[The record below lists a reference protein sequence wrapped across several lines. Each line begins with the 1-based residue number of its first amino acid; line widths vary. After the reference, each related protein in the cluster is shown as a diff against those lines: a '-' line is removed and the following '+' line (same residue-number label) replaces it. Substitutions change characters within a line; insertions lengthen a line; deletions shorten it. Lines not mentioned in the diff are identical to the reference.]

1 MAAREI
7 LLLGNPNLYRKSI
20 EVDEAALGDIKRVID
35 DLHDTIMDFRAHYNF
50 GRAIAAPQIGVFK
63 RVIYM
68 HIGTSI
74 PIINPRLVDMSDEMI
89 EVWDNCM
96 SFPDLLV
103 KLRRHARGKIIYRDL
118 DWNEQ
123 SLVLGGDLAEL
134 LQHEYD
140 HLDGILATQRAIDD
154 RSFAMKSQMDKVDQ
168 RV

>member
-7 LLLGNPNLYRKSI
+7 LLLGNPHLHRKSI
-20 EVDEAALGDIKRVID
+20 EVEEAELDDIKSVID

-103 KLRRHARGKIIYRDL
+103 KVRRHARGKIIYRDP

-123 SLVLGGDLAEL
+123 SLVLGGDMAEL

-140 HLDGILATQRAIDD
+140 HLDGILATQRAIDGK
-154 RSFAMKSQMDKVDQ
+154 SFALKSEIDKIN
-168 RV
+168 RSA